1 MTVPKRLGSRDGL
14 SIAGDLNEAT
24 RAPILRRRG
33 PATGI
38 LSGAPST
45 RFLNYVYLRLGRVLL
60 LTMTCFTKWPTP
72 ASKMEACTLHP
83 APCTLHRVSIV
94 SQGIRGCSST
104 GIFTLASNV
113 KATSSRL
120 SVDAAGEMTIDEIVD
135 VNGTVTASCL
145 SGSGSGAKEVD

>member
-1 MTVPKRLGSRDGL
+1 MTDPKRLGSRDGL

-24 RAPILRRRG
+24 RAPILRSRG
-33 PATGI
+33 QATGI

-60 LTMTCFTKWPTP
+60 PTMTCFTKWLTP
-72 ASKMEACTLHP
+72 ASKMEACTLH
-83 APCTLHRVSIV
+83 RVSIV
-94 SQGIRGCSST
+94 SKGIRGPSST
-104 GIFTLASNV
+104 GIFTLASNI

-120 SVDAAGEMTIDEIVD
+120 SMDAAGEMTIDEIVD
-135 VNGTVTASCL
+135 VNGKVTASCL

>member
-1 MTVPKRLGSRDGL
+1 MFYEVAHTSLEDGGL
-14 SIAGDLNEAT
+14 HP
-24 RAPILRRRG
+24 AP
-33 PATGI
+33 
-38 LSGAPST
+38 
-45 RFLNYVYLRLGRVLL
+45 
-60 LTMTCFTKWPTP
+60 
-72 ASKMEACTLHP
+72 CTLHP